1 MEEVRFE
8 PGDVLWDVGDEATFG
23 VHVVHGTVRCVGDD
37 GLRVFPMGPGSVIGY
52 SETLGRLERTYRAT
66 AETRVVGLRGSQEA
80 FLDTLEDN
88 AELGRVFMGFLA
100 SVLLDLYEKLA
111 DDEAILDEAMPSLA

>member
-1 MEEVRFE
+1 M
-8 PGDVLWDVGDEATFG
+8 ATRLG
-23 VHVVHGTVRCVGDD
+23 D

-66 AETRVVGLRGSQEA
+66 AETRVVGLRGDQEA

-111 DDEAILDEAMPSLA
+111 DDDAIEGEAVPSLA